1 MKFADPKNDIAFK
14 TIKELEVYDY
24 ISIQEGKRI
33 NELETARLDGE
44 RNKQIEIAIKS
55 LKKGLDIEVISD
67 ITGLSV
73 EEIKELK

>member
-33 NELETARLDGE
+33 N
-44 RNKQIEIAIKS
+44 
-55 LKKGLDIEVISD
+55 
-67 ITGLSV
+67 
-73 EEIKELK
+73 